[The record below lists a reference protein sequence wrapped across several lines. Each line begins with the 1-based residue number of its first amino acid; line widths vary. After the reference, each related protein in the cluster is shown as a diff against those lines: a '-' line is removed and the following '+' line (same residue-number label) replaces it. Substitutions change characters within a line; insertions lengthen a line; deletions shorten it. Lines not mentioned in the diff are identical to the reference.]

1 MAQTITDKEIA
12 LFMLRL
18 YKEEK
23 FLLQKV
29 AALEI
34 STKFGDAF
42 VTFNRNRNLGI
53 DKNVLAEFKKLTP
66 NSIWDRHLKAWRE
79 KENDEQETSR
89 QTIYK

>member
-1 MAQTITDKEIA
+1 MQKITDKDIA
-12 LFMLRL
+12 LFMLKL

-34 STKFGDAF
+34 AAKFGEAF

-53 DKNVLAEFKKLTP
+53 DKKVLAEFKKLTP
-66 NSIWDRHLKAWRE
+66 DSIWDRRLKAWRE
-79 KENDEQETSR
+79 KETDESATSR
-89 QTIYK
+89 QTLYK